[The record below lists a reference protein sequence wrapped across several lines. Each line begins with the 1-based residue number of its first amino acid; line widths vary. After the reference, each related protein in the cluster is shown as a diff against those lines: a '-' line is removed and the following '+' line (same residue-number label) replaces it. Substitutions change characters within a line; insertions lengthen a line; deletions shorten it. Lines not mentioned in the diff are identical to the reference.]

1 MPGGEYGAKRTL
13 LKEGREFSQGS
24 RMFSVG
30 GYSLWQF
37 SGYAPELHFVF
48 LIISIERD
56 NG

>member
-24 RMFSVG
+24 RIFSVG

-37 SGYAPELHFVF
+37 SGYAPELNFVF
-48 LIISIERD
+48 LIISIDRD
-56 NG
+56 NE